1 MSFIPLPNRAVLEIA
16 GPDARTLLQGLLTQD
31 MERAR
36 AGALLFGAL
45 LTPQGKLIADLF
57 IACPAPDVFWLDVPR
72 ARLADLKRRFTL
84 YRVRAKAEIRDRSAD
99 LLVAA
104 IIGKSESLDAQPDV
118 LVASDPRLPGLGWRV
133 YGAPDTL
140 GALADEWGLPVAPPD
155 AYEALRLALGV
166 PDAEQDMQAEKDFL
180 LEGLF
185 DELNG
190 VDFKK
195 GCYVGQEMTSRMKR
209 RATVRTKLIPIVFE
223 GEPPPPDT
231 PILAGDWEVGRV
243 RSGRAGRAMALVR
256 FDRAAK
262 AQAPLTAAGKPV
274 RLDPPDWLIV
284 PSGAD

>member
-1 MSFIPLPNRAVLEIA
+1 MSFVLLPQRAVLEIS
-16 GPDARTLLQGLLTQD
+16 GPDARTLLQGVLTQD
-31 MERAR
+31 MDKAR

-45 LTPQGKLIADLF
+45 LTPQGKLISDLF
-57 IACPAPDVFWLDVPR
+57 IACPAEEVFWLDVPR

-84 YRVRAKAEIRDRSAD
+84 YRLRAKAQIVERAED
-99 LLVAA
+99 LCVAA
-104 IIGKSESLDAQPDV
+104 IIGRAEGLDPQPDV
-118 LVASDPRLPGLGWRV
+118 LVASDPRLPALGARV
-133 YGAPDTL
+133 YAAAGQAE
-140 GALADEWGLPVAPPD
+140 ALAARWGLPVAPPE

-166 PDAEQDMQAEKDFL
+166 PDAERDMEAEKDFL

-209 RATVRTKLIPIVFE
+209 RATVRTKLTPIVFE
-223 GEPPPPDT
+223 GDPPPPDT

-243 RSGRAGRAMALVR
+243 RSGLKGRAMALVR

-262 AQAPLTAAGKPV
+262 AEGALTADGRDI
-274 RLDPPDWLIV
+274 RLDPPDWLIL
-284 PSGAD
+284 PPAAD